1 VEDVHQFL
9 LLDYGLVTVGRLQL
23 AWLIVRVALDV
34 LLGIVLTHLTVVF
47 AEIYVVLLLHQG

>member
-9 LLDYGLVTVGRLQL
+9 LLDYRLVTVGRLQL